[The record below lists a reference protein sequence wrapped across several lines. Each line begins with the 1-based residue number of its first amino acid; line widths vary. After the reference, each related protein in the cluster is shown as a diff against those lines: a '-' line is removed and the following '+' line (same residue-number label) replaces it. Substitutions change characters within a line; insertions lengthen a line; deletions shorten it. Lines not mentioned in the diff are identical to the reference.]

1 MSMDD
6 LLSQDEIDALLHGV
20 DEGAVKTEDEEGNFA
35 AEDVRSYDFTSQER
49 IVRGRMPT
57 LEMVSERFAR
67 YFRISLFNLL
77 RRTAEVSFSGVQVIK
92 FSEFIHSLFVPT
104 NLNLIRFKPL
114 RGRALIVLDPT
125 LVFTAV
131 DNYFGGSG
139 QFYNKV
145 EGREFTPT
153 EMRVIQILLDLAFKD
168 LKEAWKPVMDVEP
181 EYINSEVNPQFANIV
196 SPSEIIVISTIH
208 IELEGGGGDLHVAL
222 PYAMLEPIRELL
234 DSIQSDRGDVDNRW
248 REALN
253 YEVMEVPVELYG
265 ILLEKTLTVEQI
277 LNLEPGD
284 VISVDIPDQVTLFTE
299 EIPLFRGR
307 VGVANGNYAV
317 KIETV
322 VDRGPDIKPSAP
334 LIERKDEVLEGE
346 NDE

>member
-1 MSMDD
+1 MDD

-20 DEGAVKTEDEEGNFA
+20 DEGAVKTEDEEGTFA
-35 AEDVRSYDFTSQER
+35 AEGVRSYDFTSQER